1 MAKEIKRRPKLRFPE
16 FTDDWEQRKLSELT
30 DRIIVGLAT
39 SVTPYY
45 RETGTPLLRNMNI
58 KENYLDDSDIL
69 YLDNE
74 YANSNTG
81 KMIHENDVLTVHTGS
96 NIGVTCIAPKKYN
109 GSLSFT
115 TLITTP
121 TKEKLDSLF
130 LMQYMNCN
138 IGKKSIDVL
147 ITAGGKP
154 NLNSGDLEKLEV
166 SYPIVDEQ
174 KKIGEY
180 FSNLDNLITLRQCE
194 LDELKELKKSMLQKM
209 FPKNGEKVPE
219 IRFPEFTGDW
229 EQRKLGDVCSRVQG
243 NDGRMEL
250 PTLTISAANGWM
262 KQEDRFSGNIAGK
275 EQKNYTLLHKGEL
288 SYNHGNSK
296 LAKYGT
302 VFSLRTYEEA
312 LVPMVYHSFKVEI
325 ENADFIEYYFA
336 TKIPDRE
343 LKKLISSGARMDGL
357 LNIGYKDF
365 MGIKIMLPSVSEQVK
380 IAEYFRSLDHLIALH
395 QRELDGYKELKK
407 GLLQQMFC

>member
-1 MAKEIKRRPKLRFPE
+1 MAKEIKKRPKLRFPE

-96 NIGVTCIAPKKYN
+96 NIGLTCVAPKKYN

-121 TKEKLDSLF
+121 IKEKLDSLF

-138 IGKKSIDVL
+138 IGKKRIDVL

-166 SYPIVDEQ
+166 SYPILDEQ

-180 FSNLDNLITLRQCE
+180 FSNLDNLITLRQRE
-194 LDELKELKKSMLQKM
+194 LDELKELKLGMLQKM
-209 FPKNGEKVPE
+209 FPKNGADVPE
-219 IRFPEFTGDW
+219 IRFPEFTD
-229 EQRKLGDVCSRVQG
+229 
-243 NDGRMEL
+243 
-250 PTLTISAANGWM
+250 T
-262 KQEDRFSGNIAGK
+262 
-275 EQKNYTLLHKGEL
+275 
-288 SYNHGNSK
+288 
-296 LAKYGT
+296 
-302 VFSLRTYEEA
+302 
-312 LVPMVYHSFKVEI
+312 
-325 ENADFIEYYFA
+325 
-336 TKIPDRE
+336 
-343 LKKLISSGARMDGL
+343 
-357 LNIGYKDF
+357 
-365 MGIKIMLPSVSEQVK
+365 
-380 IAEYFRSLDHLIALH
+380 
-395 QRELDGYKELKK
+395 
-407 GLLQQMFC
+407 